1 MIFWD
6 KTELNNEQENAILED
21 NSVLLIACPGSGKTR
36 TLSYKIAYELSKLK
50 SRRQYLI
57 GITYTNAAADEIK
70 ERIELLGAETKQLWI
85 GTIHSFCLEWIL
97 KPYYLYLPGLKNG
110 FTIVDSHE
118 GEDLM
123 TTICQTQKNGIT
135 YWDCNTLATPNGI
148 QLTSLDKEKHSDIW
162 KVINEYHQTL
172 KSNRQIDFE
181 QILSYSLDL
190 LNNHQVIAATLSRI
204 FPQILIDEYQDTKE
218 IQYHIIGRVVK
229 AGRGN
234 CKTFIV
240 GDPNQSI
247 YQSLGGFPMEK
258 TALEI
263 LFGLSLKKLTLSL
276 NYRSSAKIIS
286 FFKAFATN
294 KSPIKAAGKFVDYDS
309 EIVHQI
315 DTQSSRLDQELV
327 RLIKRSVAKG
337 ISPNEICI
345 VAPQWLHLASLTR
358 TLMIKMPDLSFNGP
372 GMAPFSRDIEN
383 FWYKLSRIV
392 LTEPSPDAYVRRV
405 RWSREILS
413 EMASSGIDVSALN
426 EKSFLGICNSI
437 QCRQTDGLA
446 YLAAFF
452 ATLFRR
458 LNCDIKNY
466 KVLHEHYTAFFKSS
480 TARIERLKKAGNIS
494 IDTIDSFR
502 NVFRQKDGI
511 TISTMHGVK
520 GAEYEV
526 VVAFGLLEGF
536 IPHFKD
542 PCGQENAKKMLYVIG
557 SRAKKNLYLISETG
571 RNVNRYNPNGM
582 HPTEQILSVQYQY
595 DEAR

>member
-1 MIFWD
+1 MVFWD
-6 KTELNNEQENAILED
+6 KSELNSEQEHAILED
-21 NSVLLIACPGSGKTR
+21 DSILLIACPGSGKTR
-36 TLSYKIAYELSKLK
+36 TLSYKIAYELLKLK
-50 SRRQYLI
+50 SRRQFLI

-70 ERIELLGAETKQLWI
+70 ERIEILGADTKQLWI

-97 KPYYLYLPGLKNG
+97 KPYYLYLAGLKNG
-110 FTIVDSHE
+110 FTIIDSHE
-118 GEDLM
+118 SEDLL
-123 TTICQTQKNGIT
+123 TAICQRQRNGIS
-135 YWDCNTLATPNGI
+135 YWDCNTIATPNGI
-148 QLTSLDKEKHSDIW
+148 RLTSLDKNKHPDIW
-162 KVINEYHQTL
+162 KAINEYHRTL
-172 KSNRQIDFE
+172 KANRQIDFE
-181 QILSYSLDL
+181 QILMYSLEL
-190 LNNHQVIAATLSRI
+190 LTNHEVIATTLSQI
-204 FPQILIDEYQDTKE
+204 FPRILIDEYQDTKE
-218 IQYHIIGRVVK
+218 IQYHIIGSILK

-234 CKTFIV
+234 CKTFVV

-247 YQSLGGFPMEK
+247 YQSLGGFPMKK
-258 TALEI
+258 TMLEN

-286 FFKAFATN
+286 FFKAFATD
-294 KSPIKAAGKFVDYDS
+294 KSPIKASGKFVEYKS
-309 EIVHQI
+309 EIVHRTNIQASHI
-315 DTQSSRLDQELV
+315 DQELV
-327 RLIKRSVAKG
+327 KLIKRSVAKG

-358 TLMIKMPDLSFNGP
+358 TLMIKMPDFSFNGP

-405 RWSREILS
+405 RWSKEILL
-413 EMASSGIDVSALN
+413 EMASAGVDVSKLN
-426 EKSFLGICNSI
+426 AKSFLTICNSI
-437 QCRQTDGLA
+437 QCRQTAGLD

-452 ATLFRR
+452 STLFKH

-466 KVLHEHYTAFFKSS
+466 KILYEHYAAFFRSS
-480 TARIERLKKAGNIS
+480 TARIERLKTAGNTS
-494 IDTIDSFR
+494 IDTIESFR

-536 IPHFKD
+536 VPHFKD
-542 PCGQENAKKMLYVIG
+542 PSGQENAKKMLYVIG

-571 RNVNRYNPNGM
+571 RSVNRHNPNGM
-582 HPTEQILSVQYQY
+582 QPTGQLLSAEYRF
-595 DEAR
+595 DEMK